1 MRIQRCV
8 TPRCVAGRCVAALAV
23 TLLLPLAAA
32 AQTTVAGSL
41 LGLHGITQQHL
52 MATAEDLSQEIY
64 DFRPTE
70 EVRTTGQILAHVA
83 FAQFMFC
90 SMAAGEDSPNAENF
104 EETRTTKA
112 QIVEALR
119 MGFEYCAGVY
129 DGMTNAQAAAA
140 RTIPFMPDTPMTAAS
155 ILAFNSAHNYEHYG
169 NLVTYMRINGIVPP
183 SSR

>member
-1 MRIQRCV
+1 MISRPIL
-8 TPRCVAGRCVAALAV
+8 AALAV
-23 TLLLPLAAA
+23 TLLVPLTAS

-41 LGLHGITQQHL
+41 FELHGITQQNI

-70 EVRTTGQILAHVA
+70 EVRSTGQILAHIA
-83 FAQFMFC
+83 NAQMMFC
-90 SMAAGEDSPNAENF
+90 SMAAGESSPATENF
-104 EETRTTKA
+104 EQTRTTKA

-129 DGMTNAQAAAA
+129 GSMSDADAAME
-140 RTIPFMPDTPMTAAS
+140 RTIPFMPDVNMTAAS
-155 ILAFNSAHNYEHYG
+155 VLAFNSAHNFEHYG
-169 NLVTYMRINGIVPP
+169 NLVTYMRLNGIVPP